1 MIVLRLTSAFFSIAR
16 SVGYALLT
24 FVAVSFSGVAHAD
37 SGLKPWLLQ
46 TISAE
51 DSRHILSRTGFGVSL
66 SQLEKLEGLNRAEAV
81 ESIIAEVSQKPSIP
95 MPNWVNEPA
104 PRFWTRSRMSST
116 DRQHFDRTRDREM
129 VELRQWWVNNML
141 QSNSPQTER
150 LVLFWHDHFAT
161 GYAGLNRQ
169 SILMA
174 RQNQTF
180 RRHALGSF
188 RELLKAM
195 IRDPALLQ
203 YLNSASNKKGSPNE
217 NLAREFL
224 ELFTLGEGNYNELTV
239 KEAAR
244 ALTGYGYSSTYNLTF
259 QLNTNHHDTDNKT
272 LFGVTANHNGD
283 SLVDVLLE
291 QDAAASHLA
300 KKFWHSFVS
309 DAQVDAKWLDQI
321 AKTFRDSN
329 YDLETLYRSVLQS
342 KAFWQKENRL
352 ALIKSPASLL
362 IGTARSLDYPK
373 KRWQQLPSLQ
383 ALLGMDLFEPPNVS
397 GWTEGGAFVIP
408 GRLLSRQQAL
418 SSLVS
423 LIDAGELPYSS
434 VNTSLLQQ
442 NADSQS
448 MNNMM
453 TENMM
458 SENMM
463 SENGMSEPPM
473 AKDQTVNVKLRLAA
487 EHFEGPAQYRVSF
500 YHQNKRLWQGAN
512 TTLHVG
518 LDTEIFGRSNDRS
531 MLPWQLVDID
541 VPKSVIDAATTV
553 EVSFLNDHASE
564 RGDRNLYIDGMSIQ
578 DHWFS
583 AAGGEQSSNCAP
595 KGRMDAGNLYCQGDV
610 RFPITRTTS
619 NASRIA
625 LNKPFSFDGVQV
637 LWSQTK
643 AERIVVEV
651 ALENVQLPHRNF
663 HTLSMSLISLKA
675 NHLDLR
681 INSFDCWPDCFEVWP
696 DCAWQ
701 DDLDAKLRTISVSLL
716 SQKQL
721 PQQCHYAQLSPVDKQ
736 MLNTLISSIPT
747 LMDAAVKNVFRN
759 RDIKTFSAWKTFYNQ
774 HKRVLSR
781 NQVTRNARML
791 RLVEKPSAVQVAVS
805 SIKAPTI
812 NFDNLTSLAAEL
824 NEHQLGLADVLM
836 AGADANAFPDLK
848 QLSRLSVEHQL
859 KTIIEHPVYQVH

>member
-1 MIVLRLTSAFFSIAR
+1 MVVLRLTKAFFSIAR
-16 SVGYALLT
+16 PVGYVLLT
-24 FVAVSFSGVAHAD
+24 FAAVSYSTVLFAESN
-37 SGLKPWLLQ
+37 LKPWLSQ
-46 TISAE
+46 TMSAE

-66 SQLEKLEGLNRAEAV
+66 SQLEKLKGLNRAEAV
-81 ESIIAEVSQKPSIP
+81 ESIIADVSQKPSIP
-95 MPNWVNEPA
+95 MPGWVNEPA
-104 PRFWTRSRMSST
+104 PRFWTRSRMSNT
-116 DRQHFDRTRDREM
+116 DQQHFDRARDREM
-129 VELRQWWVNNML
+129 VELRQWWINNML

-180 RRHALGSF
+180 RHHALGSY

-244 ALTGYGYSSTYNLTF
+244 ALTGYGYSSTYNLNF
-259 QLNTNHHDTDNKT
+259 QLNSNHHDTDNKT
-272 LFGVTANHNGD
+272 IFGVTANHNGD
-283 SLVDVLLE
+283 SLVDVLLQ

-300 KKFWHSFVS
+300 KKFWYSFVS
-309 DAQVDAKWLDQI
+309 DAQVDAQWLDHI
-321 AKTFRDSN
+321 AKTFRDSD
-329 YDLETLYRSVLQS
+329 YHLETLYRSVLQS
-342 KAFWQKENRL
+342 EAFWQKDNRL

-423 LIDAGELPYSS
+423 SIDAGDLANSL
-434 VNTSLLQQ
+434 VNTPLVQQ
-442 NADSQS
+442 NADNKS

-453 TENMM
+453 AANMM
-458 SENMM
+458 SGNTMSGNTM
-463 SENGMSEPPM
+463 SENIV
-473 AKDQTVNVKLRLAA
+473 DVKLRLAA

-500 YHQNKRLWQGAN
+500 YHQNKRLWQGAD

-518 LDTEIFGRSNDRS
+518 LDTEIFGRSNNRS
-531 MLPWQLVDID
+531 MLPWQLVKID

-564 RGDRNLYIDGMSIQ
+564 RGDRNLYIDGISIQ
-578 DHWFS
+578 NHWFS
-583 AAGGEQSSNCAP
+583 AAAGEQSSNCAP

-610 RFPITRTTS
+610 RFPINRTDADAAS
-619 NASRIA
+619 NAA
-625 LNKPFSFDGVQV
+625 TKPFSFDGVQV
-637 LWSQTK
+637 LWSQSK
-643 AERIVVEV
+643 GERIVVEL
-651 ALENVQLPHRNF
+651 ALENVQLPHQNF
-663 HTLSMSLISLKA
+663 HTLSMSLISRKP

-681 INSFDCWPDCFEVWP
+681 INSFDCWPDCLEVWP
-696 DCAWQ
+696 ECAWQ

-716 SQKQL
+716 SQKPLQR
-721 PQQCHYAQLSPVDKQ
+721 QCHYAQLSPVDKQ
-736 MLNTLISSIPT
+736 MVNTLINSIPT

-759 RDIKTFSAWKTFYNQ
+759 RDIKTFSAWKAFYTR
-774 HKRVLSR
+774 HKQVLSR
-781 NQVTRNARML
+781 NEVARNATKL
-791 RLVEKPSAVQVAVS
+791 RLVEKPSAVQAAVS
-805 SIKAPTI
+805 SINAPTI
-812 NFDNLTSLAAEL
+812 DFDNLASLAAEL
-824 NEHQLGLADVLM
+824 NEQQLGLADVLM
-836 AGADANAFPDLK
+836 AGAEANAFPDLK
-848 QLSRLSVEHQL
+848 QLSTLSVEHQL